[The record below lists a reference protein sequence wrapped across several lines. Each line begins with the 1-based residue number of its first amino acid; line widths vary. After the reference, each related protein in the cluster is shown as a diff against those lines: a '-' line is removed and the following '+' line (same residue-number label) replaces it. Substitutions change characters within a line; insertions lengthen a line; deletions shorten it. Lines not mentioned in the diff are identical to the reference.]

1 MKLCEICSGSLN
13 KRQRKL
19 CSRSCQAEF
28 FRRTYRGKGKSPY
41 IRIRTS
47 GGRILLHRFV
57 WEQANGRKLRDG
69 EIVHHINGNKRDNRA
84 ENLEALSGQA
94 AHLHVHNYHRKAQAV
109 SDYDFSEFG
118 F

>member
-1 MKLCEICSGSLN
+1 MKLCEICGCSLN
-13 KRQRKL
+13 KRQQKL

-41 IRIRTS
+41 IRIRAD

-57 WEQANGRKLRDG
+57 WEQANGRKLREG

-94 AHLHVHNYHRKAQAV
+94 AHLHVHNYHRKTQQV
-109 SDYDFSEFG
+109 GDYDFSEFG